1 MQIKVAK
8 EFRLIGVLGLIGLVS
23 IRALEKEC
31 WTGSFLLFL
40 IFKQRENCE
49 MEKKNTG
56 QIYTFLTHIDSFK
69 IMYLSLKAWPSH
81 QLYLNAKA
89 FCI

>member
-31 WTGSFLLFL
+31 WMGSFLLFL

-49 MEKKNTG
+49 MKKKTLDKHN
-56 QIYTFLTHIDSFK
+56 IF
-69 IMYLSLKAWPSH
+69 
-81 QLYLNAKA
+81 
-89 FCI
+89 